1 MMVQG
6 GLRGGVKILKD
17 IDFLTNYRE
26 CNVLPKGNIIRI
38 SIVDLDLLSDTN
50 REH

>member
-17 IDFLTNYRE
+17 IDFPINYRE

-38 SIVDLDLLSDTN
+38 SLVDL
-50 REH
+50 